1 MLYLCKA
8 VENTTLEN
16 LVCSMYLEQMLLVL
30 HSDIYSILSSSLDL
44 LQNIN
49 CLPICNCTIIKT
61 LNGTISCHRTVK
73 FILFS
78 NQTQETNCIASP
90 LYLKTVWVYLETE
103 EANCCGLKQSVFH
116 SCPIQTSAVQQPW
129 ASAVFLSFH
138 KALPLYLT
146 TL

>member
-16 LVCSMYLEQMLLVL
+16 LVCSMYLQQMLLVL

-78 NQTQETNCIASP
+78 NQQTVLHRLFILQHSECI
-90 LYLKTVWVYLETE
+90 W
-103 EANCCGLKQSVFH
+103 KQKRQ
-116 SCPIQTSAVQQPW
+116 IAV
-129 ASAVFLSFH
+129 V
-138 KALPLYLT
+138 
-146 TL
+146 